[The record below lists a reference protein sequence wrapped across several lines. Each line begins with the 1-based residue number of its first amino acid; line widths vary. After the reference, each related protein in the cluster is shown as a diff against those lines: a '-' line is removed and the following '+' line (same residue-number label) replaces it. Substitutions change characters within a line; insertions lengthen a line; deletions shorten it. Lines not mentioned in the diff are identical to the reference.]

1 MLSDPREAHAEQNDF
16 VHCLLGLLG
25 VTRLV
30 RALAE
35 DGRHRPTTPAEAD
48 DFVHL
53 LVAVAHLGEA
63 VGSLAPPAGP
73 SAPPAHPPSRSA
85 TPRELLR

>member
-1 MLSDPREAHAEQNDF
+1 MLTDPREAHADHNGF
-16 VHCLLGLLG
+16 VHCLLGLVE

-30 RALAE
+30 HALAA
-35 DGRHRPTTPAEAD
+35 DAGRRPTTPAEAD

-73 SAPPAHPPSRSA
+73 SAPPAHPPSRST